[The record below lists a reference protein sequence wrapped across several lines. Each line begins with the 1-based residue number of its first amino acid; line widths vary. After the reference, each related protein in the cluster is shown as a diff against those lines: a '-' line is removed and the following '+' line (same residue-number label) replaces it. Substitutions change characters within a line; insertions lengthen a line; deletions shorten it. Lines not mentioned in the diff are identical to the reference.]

1 MASSEKRPRGVKLQ
15 SWKEIAD
22 YLGVTVRSAQRW
34 EKIAGLPVRRLGRG
48 RSARVVAFTGEL
60 DEWMASGGA
69 RNAASEASPALA
81 GEARKRRLWLVA
93 AGSLAGAALVALVL
107 IRLLAPGDPHH
118 WTFSDGVL
126 TVLDARGKVCW
137 RKQLPEPQRSRG
149 PQDQPLVQLAD
160 IDGDGRREVLLDRV
174 PASSERQRAALQ
186 CYEAGGKLR

>member
-1 MASSEKRPRGVKLQ
+1 MG
-15 SWKEIAD
+15 
-22 YLGVTVRSAQRW
+22 GF
-34 EKIAGLPVRRLGRG
+34 RG
-48 RSARVVAFTGEL
+48 RPERGFRSVAGTCRG
-60 DEWMASGGA
+60 
-69 RNAASEASPALA
+69 SP
-81 GEARKRRLWLVA
+81 RKRRLWLVA
-93 AGSLAGAALVALVL
+93 AGLLAGAALVALVL

-118 WTFSDGVL
+118 WTFRDGVL

-137 RKQLPEPQRSRG
+137 RKQLPEAQRSRD